1 MRKVID
7 VEGYPVSFEELE
19 LIIQSCIKR
28 ALYPDSFPKPKRIN
42 LIPLSKACQILG
54 ANKYRFSYK
63 AEQLGITPHIVNGR
77 SYFSEYQLQ
86 QYAEAIKK
94 YPYMKKQLS

>member
-1 MRKVID
+1 MGKVID

-28 ALYPDSFPKPKRIN
+28 ALYPASFPKPKRIN
-42 LIPLSKACQILG
+42 LIPLSKACNILG

-63 AEQLGITPHIVNGR
+63 AEKLGITPHMVNGKA
-77 SYFSEYQLQ
+77 YFSEYQLQ
-86 QYAEAIKK
+86 QYVETVKK
-94 YPYMKKQLS
+94 YPYMKKHIL